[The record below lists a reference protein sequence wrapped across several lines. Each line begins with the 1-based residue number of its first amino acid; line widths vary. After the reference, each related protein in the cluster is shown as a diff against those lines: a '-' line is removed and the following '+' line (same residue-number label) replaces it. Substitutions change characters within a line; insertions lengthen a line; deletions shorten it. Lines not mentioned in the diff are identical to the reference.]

1 MSALLITLHKRLIA
15 SSLSLMLA
23 FSLTLHPVPRS
34 PSTTITTVSRSAQAQ
49 ACTGQFVAHDLDHV
63 TTVPGGDKVRSF
75 EANGGGVAI
84 NDLDNDGDL
93 DLVLANQAAPNTIL
107 WNDGNLHFRTEH
119 LAGASGNARAVTI
132 VDVDGDGWQD
142 IVFSSVKTAPVY
154 LHNEGDGKFVQQFL
168 SGVGKPVY
176 AINWADINGDGD
188 LDLLGATYDASLLN
202 DFGQDFIMGGNAGV
216 FYYEN
221 RAGNFKLH
229 VLATGA
235 QALALLLID
244 LNADGQLD
252 MWVGNDFAVP
262 DLVWYWMPTGWQ
274 RAYPLKTTSYSTM
287 SLDAGDI
294 DNDGINEVFSSDMKP
309 YAGDAQGALALQ
321 PILDTI
327 NEGRVGQQ
335 DPQITAN
342 VLQSVGTFVDTAPTA
357 GVDAT
362 GWSWS
367 GKFGDLD
374 QDGLLDLYVVNGFI
388 ELGTFRQLPNHELV
402 EENQA
407 FRNVGG
413 GNFAPM
419 PAWGLGSLRSGR
431 GMSMA
436 DLDGD
441 GDLDIVVN
449 NLASASQLFENQ
461 LCGGSSLQVELI
473 WPESHNRNGIGAQLV
488 LFTDKG
494 TYYRDVRVSS
504 GYLSG
509 DSSRVHFGFP
519 ADATLQRLE
528 VHWPDGKVSTLSSL
542 LPNTLIKVARD
553 GLVYNN

>member
-1 MSALLITLHKRLIA
+1 MSALPITLHKRLFA
-15 SSLSLMLA
+15 STLSLMLA
-23 FSLTLHPVPRS
+23 FSLLPHVAIDEAVI
-34 PSTTITTVSRSAQAQ
+34 TITTLPRTSPAQ
-49 ACTGQFVAHDLDHV
+49 ACTGQFLAHDLDHV

-75 EANGGGVAI
+75 EANGGGVGI

-93 DLVLANQAAPNTIL
+93 DIVLANHAGHNTIL
-107 WNDGNLHFRTEH
+107 WNEGALHFRTEA
-119 LAGASGNARAVTI
+119 LSAAQGNARAVTI

-142 IVFSSVKTAPVY
+142 IVFSGVKTAPVY
-154 LHNEGDGKFVQQFL
+154 LHNEHDGSFMQQFL
-168 SGVGKPVY
+168 SGVAKPVY
-176 AINWADINGDGD
+176 AINWADVNGDGD

-221 RAGNFKLH
+221 HAGNFKLH

-235 QALALLLID
+235 QALALMLID
-244 LNADGQLD
+244 LNGDEQLD

-262 DLVWYWMPTGWQ
+262 DQVWYWARNGWQ

-294 DNDGINEVFSSDMKP
+294 DNDGIYEVFSSDMKP
-309 YAGDAQGALALQ
+309 YTGDTEGAVVLQ
-321 PILDTI
+321 SILDTI

-342 VLQSVGTFVDTAPTA
+342 VLQSIGMFVDIAPIA

-388 ELGTFRQLPNHELV
+388 EQGTFRQLLNHELV

-413 GNFAPM
+413 GKFTPM
-419 PAWGLGSLRSGR
+419 PAWELGSLRSGR

-461 LCGGSSLQVELI
+461 VCGGSSLQVELN
-473 WPESHNRNGIGAQLV
+473 WPESHNRSGIGARLTLV
-488 LFTDKG
+488 TDKG

-509 DSSRVHFGFP
+509 DPTRVHFGFP
-519 ADATLQRLE
+519 ADAVLQRLE
-528 VHWPDGKVSTLSSL
+528 VHWPDGEHSKVFKLT
-542 LPNTLIKVARD
+542 PNTLIKVSRD
-553 GLVYNN
+553 GLVFNN